1 MPRVKKE
8 EPVEKKVKKK
18 AKPLQVVKGMKD
30 VLPPEQ
36 YIWEHIEMNAAKMC
50 SAFGFGKIETPIVEF
65 TELFKRGVGQSTD
78 IVEKEMFSFETQGGD
93 QVSLRPEGTAGIVRS
108 YIENGMSKWSQPVR
122 LYYEGPMFRYDKP
135 QQGRY
140 RQFTQFGAEVLGE
153 DSPAVDAQV
162 IYLAWKIFQKIG
174 LKDVSIQINSIGC
187 VSCRNKYKKQL
198 TDYYDMKLNKLCADC
213 KRRLEKNPMRLL
225 DCKEE
230 KCMQV
235 AAGAPQIIDNLC
247 PDCND
252 HFKSVLEFL
261 DELEIPYVLN
271 SSLVRGL
278 DYYTR
283 TVFEIWMEG
292 DEAESR
298 QSALGGGGRYDGLV
312 ELMGGEPTPAVGFGF
327 GVERVAEKVMKLN
340 LDLESRV
347 TKDVFLIQLGDL
359 ARRKVL
365 KVFDKLIDTPIT
377 VGESLG
383 RGSIKS
389 QLRMANKYK
398 ARLALIIG
406 QKEAIDNTVIVRDM
420 KSGMQETVIMEDI
433 VKEVERMLKKSAI

>member
-8 EPVEKKVKKK
+8 EQVEKKTKKRI
-18 AKPLQVVKGMKD
+18 KPIQVVKGMKD

-36 YIWEHIEMNAAKMC
+36 YIWEHILQNARKMC
-50 SAFGFGKIETPIVEF
+50 QDFGFGKIETPIVET

-140 RQFTQFGAEVLGE
+140 RQLTQFGAEVLGE
-153 DSPAVDAQV
+153 ESSAIDAQI

-174 LKDVSIQINSIGC
+174 IKNISIQINSIGC
-187 VSCRNKYKKQL
+187 TNCRNKYKKLL
-198 TDYYDMKLNKLCADC
+198 TDYYDMKLNKLCVDC

-247 PDCND
+247 MECHD

-271 SSLVRGL
+271 SNLVRGL
-278 DYYTR
+278 DYYTK
-283 TVFEIWMEG
+283 TVFEIWSEG
-292 DEAESR
+292 EDTDSR

-312 ELMGGEPTPAVGFGF
+312 GLLGGEETPAVGFAIGI
-327 GVERVAEKVMKLN
+327 ERIAEKVMKMN
-340 LDLESRV
+340 MDLESRIV
-347 TKDVFLIQLGDL
+347 KDVFLVQLGDL

-365 KVFDKLIDTPIT
+365 KVFDKLIDTEIT

-389 QLRMANKYK
+389 QLRMANKVK
-398 ARLALIIG
+398 AKLALIIG

-420 KSGMQETVIMEDI
+420 KSGMQETVMMEDI
-433 VKEVERMLKKSAI
+433 VKEVGRMLKK

>member
-8 EPVEKKVKKK
+8 DPIEKK
-18 AKPLQVVKGMKD
+18 AKKRVKPIQAVKGMKD

-36 YIWEHIEMNAAKMC
+36 YVWEHILSNARKMC
-50 SAFGFGKIETPIVEF
+50 QDFGFGLIETPIVEY
-65 TELFKRGVGQSTD
+65 TDLFKRSVGSSTD

-93 QVSLRPEGTAGIVRS
+93 QVSLRPEGTAGVVRS
-108 YIENGMSKWSQPVR
+108 YVENGMNKWVQPVR

-140 RQFTQFGAEVLGE
+140 RQFSQFGAEILGE
-153 DSPAVDAQV
+153 DSPAIDAQI

-174 LKDVSIQINSIGC
+174 IKNVSIQINSIGC
-187 VSCRNKYKKQL
+187 ANCRAKYKKLL
-198 TDYYDMKLNKLCADC
+198 TDYYDMKLNKLCSDC

-247 PDCND
+247 PDCHD
-252 HFKSVLEFL
+252 HFKSVLEYL
-261 DELEIPYVLN
+261 DELEISYVLN
-271 SSLVRGL
+271 SNLVRGL
-278 DYYTR
+278 DYYTK
-283 TVFEIWMEG
+283 TVFEVWAEG
-292 DEAESR
+292 ETAESR

-312 ELMGGEPTPAVGFGF
+312 GMLGGEETPAVGFSF
-327 GVERVAEKVMKLN
+327 GMERVAEKVMKLN
-340 LDLESRV
+340 LDLESRIV
-347 TKDVFLIQLGDL
+347 KDVFLVQLGDL
-359 ARRKVL
+359 ARRKLL
-365 KVFDKLIDTPIT
+365 KVFDKLIDTHIT

-389 QLRMANKYK
+389 QLRMANKVK
-398 ARLALIIG
+398 AKLALIIG

-420 KSGMQETVIMEDI
+420 KSGMQETVMMDDI
-433 VKEVERMLKKSAI
+433 VKEVDRMLKKS

>member
-8 EPVEKKVKKK
+8 EQPEKKIRKKM
-18 AKPLQVVKGMKD
+18 KPIQAVKGMKD
-30 VLPPEQ
+30 ILPPEQ
-36 YIWEHIEMNAAKMC
+36 FIWEHILDTSRKMC
-50 SAFGFGKIETPIVEF
+50 QDFGFGRIETPIVES
-65 TELFKRGVGQSTD
+65 TDLFKRGVGQVTD

-93 QVSLRPEGTAGIVRS
+93 KVSLRPEGTAGVVRS
-108 YIENGMSKWSQPVR
+108 YIENGMSRWTQPVR
-122 LYYEGPMFRYDKP
+122 LYYDGSMFRYDKP

-140 RQFTQFGAEVLGE
+140 REFHQFGAEVIGE
-153 DSPAVDAQV
+153 DSPAIDAHV

-174 LKDVSIQINSIGC
+174 IKDISIQINSIGC
-187 VSCRNKYKKQL
+187 ATCRAKYKKLL
-198 TDYYDMKLNKLCADC
+198 TDYYDMKINKLCTDC

-247 PDCND
+247 PECNG

-271 SSLVRGL
+271 SNLVRGL

-283 TVFEIWMEG
+283 TVFEIWAEG
-292 DEAESR
+292 DDNDSC
-298 QSALGGGGRYDGLV
+298 QTALGGGGRYDGLIG
-312 ELMGGEPTPAVGFGF
+312 LLGGDETPAVGFSF

-340 LDLESRV
+340 LDLEPKIS
-347 TKDVFLIQLGDL
+347 KDVFLVQLGDL
-359 ARRKVL
+359 ARRKVM
-365 KVFDKLIDTPIT
+365 KAFDKIIDTNIS
-377 VGESLG
+377 VGESVG

-389 QLRMANKYK
+389 QLRMANKVHAK
-398 ARLALIIG
+398 LALIIG
-406 QKEAIDNTVIVRDM
+406 QKEALDNTVIVRDM
-420 KSGMQETVIMEDI
+420 KSGMQETVIMDDI
-433 VKEVERMLKKSAI
+433 VKEVRRMLSK

>member
-1 MPRVKKE
+1 MPRVKKVE
-8 EPVEKKVKKK
+8 QVEKKTKKK
-18 AKPLQVVKGMKD
+18 SKPIQITKGMKD
-30 VLPPEQ
+30 ILPPEQ
-36 YIWEHIEMNAAKMC
+36 YIWDYVLQNAEKLC
-50 SAFGFGKIETPIVEF
+50 QDFGFGRIEVPIVEN
-65 TELFKRGVGQSTD
+65 TDLFKRGVGQSTD

-93 QVSLRPEGTAGIVRS
+93 QVSLRPEGTAGVVRS
-108 YIENGMSKWSQPVR
+108 YIENGMSKWSQPVK

-140 RQFTQFGAEVLGE
+140 RQFHQFGVEVFGE
-153 DSPAVDAQV
+153 ESPAVDAQI

-174 LKDVSIQINSIGC
+174 IKNVSVQINSIGC
-187 VSCRNKYKKQL
+187 ATCRSKYKKLL
-198 TDYYDMKLNKLCADC
+198 TDYYDMKINKLCADC

-235 AAGAPQIIDNLC
+235 ATGAPQIIDNLC
-247 PDCND
+247 PECHD

-271 SSLVRGL
+271 SNLVRGL
-278 DYYTR
+278 DYYTK
-283 TVFEIWMEG
+283 TVFEIWAE
-292 DEAESR
+292 DENSEAR

-312 ELMGGEPTPAVGFGF
+312 SLLGGEETPAVGFSLGL
-327 GVERVAEKVMKLN
+327 ERVVEKVTKMN
-340 LDLESRV
+340 LDLEAKII
-347 TKDVFLIQLGDL
+347 KDVFLVQLGDM

-365 KVFDKLIDTPIT
+365 KAFDKLIDADIM

-389 QLRMANKYK
+389 QLRMANKMK
-398 ARLALIIG
+398 AKLALIIG

-420 KSGMQETVIMEDI
+420 KSGMQETVMMDDI
-433 VKEVERMLKKSAI
+433 VKDVQRMLKKL

>member
-8 EPVEKKVKKK
+8 EQPEKKIRKKM
-18 AKPLQVVKGMKD
+18 KPIQAVKGMKD
-30 VLPPEQ
+30 ILPPEQ
-36 YIWEHIEMNAAKMC
+36 FIWEHILDTSRKMC
-50 SAFGFGKIETPIVEF
+50 QDFGFGRIETPIVES
-65 TELFKRGVGQSTD
+65 TDLFKRGVGQVTD

-93 QVSLRPEGTAGIVRS
+93 KVSLRPEGTAGVVRS
-108 YIENGMSKWSQPVR
+108 YIENGMSRWTQPVR
-122 LYYEGPMFRYDKP
+122 LYYDGSMFRYDKP

-140 RQFTQFGAEVLGE
+140 REFHQFGAEVIGE
-153 DSPAVDAQV
+153 DSPAIDAHV

-174 LKDVSIQINSIGC
+174 IKDISIQINSIGC
-187 VSCRNKYKKQL
+187 ATCRAKYKKLL
-198 TDYYDMKLNKLCADC
+198 TDYYDMKINKLCTDC

-247 PDCND
+247 PECNG

-271 SSLVRGL
+271 PNLVRGL

-283 TVFEIWMEG
+283 TVFEIWAEG
-292 DEAESR
+292 DDNDSC
-298 QSALGGGGRYDGLV
+298 QTALGGGGRYDGLIG
-312 ELMGGEPTPAVGFGF
+312 LLGGDETPAVGFSF

-340 LDLESRV
+340 LDLEPKIS
-347 TKDVFLIQLGDL
+347 KDVFLVQLGDL
-359 ARRKVL
+359 ARRKVM
-365 KVFDKLIDTPIT
+365 KAFDKIIDTNIS
-377 VGESLG
+377 VGESVG

-389 QLRMANKYK
+389 QLRMANKVHAK
-398 ARLALIIG
+398 LALIIG
-406 QKEAIDNTVIVRDM
+406 QKEALDNTVIVRDM
-420 KSGMQETVIMEDI
+420 KSGMQETVIMDDI
-433 VKEVERMLKKSAI
+433 VKEVRRMLSK

>member
-8 EPVEKKVKKK
+8 EQVEKKAKKR
-18 AKPLQVVKGMKD
+18 AKPIQLVKGMKD

-36 YIWEHIEMNAAKMC
+36 YIWEHIHQNAEKMC
-50 SAFGFGKIETPIVEF
+50 QDFGFGRIETPILES
-65 TELFKRGVGQSTD
+65 TDLFKRGVGSSTD
-78 IVEKEMFSFETQGGD
+78 IVEKEMFSFETQGND
-93 QVSLRPEGTAGIVRS
+93 QVSLRPEGTAGVVRS
-108 YIENGMSKWSQPVR
+108 YIENGMSKWVQPVR

-140 RQFTQFGAEVLGE
+140 RQFTQFGAEILGE
-153 DSPAVDAQV
+153 DSPAIDAQV

-174 LKDVSIQINSIGC
+174 IKNVSIQINSIGC
-187 VSCRNKYKKQL
+187 QSCRTKYKKLL
-198 TDYYDMKLNKLCADC
+198 TDYYDMKLNKLCVDC

-247 PDCND
+247 PECHD
-252 HFKSVLEFL
+252 HFRSVLEYL
-261 DELEIPYVLN
+261 DELEISYVLN

-278 DYYTR
+278 DYYTK
-283 TVFEIWMEG
+283 TVFEIWAEG
-292 DEAESR
+292 EDSESR

-312 ELMGGEPTPAVGFGF
+312 GLLGGEETPAVGFSF
-327 GVERVAEKVMKLN
+327 GMERVAEKVTKMN
-340 LDLESRV
+340 LDLESRIV
-347 TKDVFLIQLGDL
+347 KDVFLVQLGDL

-365 KVFDKLIDTPIT
+365 KAFDKLIDTEIT

-389 QLRMANKYK
+389 QLRMANKVK
-398 ARLALIIG
+398 AKLALIIG
-406 QKEAIDNTVIVRDM
+406 QKEALDNTVIVRDM
-420 KSGMQETVIMEDI
+420 KSGMQETVMMDDI
-433 VKEVERMLKKSAI
+433 VKEVERMLKKS